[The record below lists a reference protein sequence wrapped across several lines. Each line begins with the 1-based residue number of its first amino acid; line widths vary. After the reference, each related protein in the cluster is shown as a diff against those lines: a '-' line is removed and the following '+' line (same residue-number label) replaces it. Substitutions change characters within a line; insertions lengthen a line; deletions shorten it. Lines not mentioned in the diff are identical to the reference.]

1 MAKLISEIYMRSQ
14 LGTPISLLR
23 GGGMGV
29 GAFFFSLPRK
39 NALEKLGLRFLRQFE
54 VNFQM
59 CLSLMEVNLVYE
71 VE

>member
-1 MAKLISEIYMRSQ
+1 MRSE

-23 GGGMGV
+23 GGRDGGRC
-29 GAFFFSLPRK
+29 FLFSLPRK
-39 NALEKLGLRFLRQFE
+39 NALKKLGLRFLRQFE

-59 CLSLMEVNLVYE
+59 CLSLIEVNLVYE